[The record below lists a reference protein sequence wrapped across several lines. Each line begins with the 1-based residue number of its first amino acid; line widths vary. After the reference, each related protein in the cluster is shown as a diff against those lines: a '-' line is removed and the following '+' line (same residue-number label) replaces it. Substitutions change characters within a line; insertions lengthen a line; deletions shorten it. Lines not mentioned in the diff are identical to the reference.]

1 MGKGSK
7 RRPCTTGTAE
17 NNLRW
22 ALAEGRITFNEFE
35 KRYKKLLEANKITR
49 DGRVINENDLG

>member
-7 RRPCTTGTAE
+7 RRPCTTGTEE

-22 ALAEGRITFNEFE
+22 ALALGKITFDEFE
-35 KRYKKLLEANKITR
+35 IKYKKLLKAGKIIR
-49 DGRVINENDLG
+49 GGRIVGE